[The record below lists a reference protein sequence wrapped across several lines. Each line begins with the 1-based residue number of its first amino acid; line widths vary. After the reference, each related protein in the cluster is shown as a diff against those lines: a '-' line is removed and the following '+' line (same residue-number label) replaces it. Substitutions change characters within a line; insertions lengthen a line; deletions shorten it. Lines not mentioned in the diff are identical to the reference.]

1 MAITRAVANATATSA
16 QFNEIID
23 HLEGASGST
32 LAYFLRVLG
41 SNNFTIRLPDAGGT
55 QEFRIQDSGGT
66 SVCTI
71 DSDGNVTFAGTQATT
86 GNTTLTA
93 NLTVGGTA
101 AVTGNTSV
109 AANLDV
115 GGTLEL
121 GSSNITTSTAAGLLK
136 HEAGGLEFDASAITT
151 GGMLKGDSSGVMEIL
166 AKGAANSLLT
176 MNAGATDFA
185 WAATSVALSAILE
198 DFKDNRALLCWSD
211 FTMEIP
217 ANNESFDYG
226 VTFHY
231 GGGEIA
237 ADASSNS
244 GGQYQITTT
253 ATGNYWSS
261 FDTYYNVV
269 DYTKDPYFAA
279 RLTSRAANSA
289 LQVQAWG
296 FNANGNAVS
305 WDDTTNDCAMFRSI
319 TTGNL
324 FAVTGNGSAET
335 TTDLGSVHTL
345 GNQAVFEIVSSSN
358 GGSYVF
364 KINGTTRATHTGTL
378 PDASMRPI
386 LGIANNTTTALILS
400 GIDYMVA
407 TQDRT

>member
-93 NLTVGGTA
+93 NLTVGGNA
-101 AVTGNTSV
+101 AVTGN
-109 AANLDV
+109 ADV

-151 GGMLKGDSSGVMEIL
+151 GGLIKGDSAGVMEIL
-166 AKGAANSLLT
+166 AKGAANTLLT

-185 WAATSVALSAILE
+185 WTATSVALAAILT

-211 FTMEIP
+211 FTSQPP
-217 ANNESFDYG
+217 ANQKTVDFG
-226 VTFHY
+226 VTWRSP
-231 GGGEIA
+231 GAIA
-237 ADASSNS
+237 IRTAGDAVNGQYELTTSASS
-244 GGQYQITTT
+244 GY
-253 ATGNYWSS
+253 SS
-261 FDTYYNVV
+261 SLETFTNVV
-269 DYTKDPYFAA
+269 DYTKDPYFTV

-296 FNANGNAVS
+296 FNDNTSVTA

-324 FAVTGNGSAET
+324 FAVTGDGSSET

-345 GNQAVFEIVSSSN
+345 GNAATFEIVSSSN
-358 GGSYVF
+358 GGSYAF

-378 PDASMRPI
+378 PNTGMRVMT
-386 LGIANNTTTALILS
+386 GIANNTTTDLALT
-400 GIDYMVA
+400 GIDFMYA

>member
-55 QEFRIQDSGGT
+55 QEFRIQDSAGVT
-66 SVCTI
+66 VANI
-71 DSDGNVTFAGTQATT
+71 DSDGNVTFAGTSATT
-86 GNTTLTA
+86 GNTS
-93 NLTVGGTA
+93 
-101 AVTGNTSV
+101 VTG
-109 AANLDV
+109 NLDV

-121 GSSNITTSTAAGLLK
+121 GSSHITTSTAAGLLQ
-136 HEAGGLEFDASAITT
+136 HEAGGLEFNASAIAAGGLIRGSGT
-151 GGMLKGDSSGVMEIL
+151 GTMAIL
-166 AKGAANSLLT
+166 AKGTANQVLT
-176 MNAGATDFA
+176 MAADASNFA
-185 WAATSVALSAILE
+185 WATASNTLAAILT
-198 DFKDNRALLCWSD
+198 DFKDNKALLCWSD
-211 FTMEIP
+211 FTIETP
-217 ANNESFDYG
+217 TNNSSFDYG
-226 VTFHY
+226 VTFHF
-231 GGGEIA
+231 GGAELA
-237 ADASSNS
+237 ADASSNVN
-244 GGQYQITTT
+244 GQYQMTTT
-253 ATGNYWSS
+253 AGANYWGS

-269 DYTKDPYFAA
+269 DYTKDPYFAC

-296 FNANGNAVS
+296 FNPNGTGTS
-305 WDDTTNDCAMFRSI
+305 WDATTNDCAMFRSV

-324 FAVTGNGSAET
+324 FAVTGNGSSET

-345 GNQAVFEIVSSSN
+345 GDQAVFEIVSSSN
-358 GGSYVF
+358 GGSYAF

-378 PDASMRPI
+378 PNAAMRPI
-386 LGIANNTTTALILS
+386 IGIANNTTTALILS
-400 GIDYMVA
+400 GIDYMIV